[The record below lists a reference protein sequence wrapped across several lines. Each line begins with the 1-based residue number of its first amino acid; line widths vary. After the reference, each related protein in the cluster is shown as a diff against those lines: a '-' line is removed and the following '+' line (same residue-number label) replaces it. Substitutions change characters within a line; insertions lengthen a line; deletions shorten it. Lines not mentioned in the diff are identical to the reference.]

1 MGFSRQEYG
10 SGLSFPSP
18 GDLPHPGIKPGSP
31 ALQADAAMLR
41 LPSEH
46 LLRKAQEH
54 IRLLANHQKLG
65 ERNGTDCVSKTTP
78 GTYSAY
84 ALVLDLQPPEQGDST
99 LLLFKL
105 PSLQCFVIILANQHF
120 NTKCFT

>member
-1 MGFSRQEYG
+1 MGVGCHFLLQGIFPTQG
-10 SGLSFPSP
+10 SNL
-18 GDLPHPGIKPGSP
+18 GSP

-41 LPSEH
+41 LPSERF
-46 LLRKAQEH
+46 LRKAQEH

-65 ERNGTDCVSKTTP
+65 ERNGTDCVSKTTA

-105 PSLQCFVIILANQHF
+105 PSLQCFVTILANQRF